1 MIFEIVKSAGIAHKS
16 YFIGSKGAAAVID
29 PRRDCDIYLKL
40 AEKNNLKI
48 EHIFETHRNED
59 YTIGSLELS
68 EIVGAEIHHSNK
80 LNFAYGTPAK
90 NGDKSKIG
98 SLILEVFETPGHT
111 DDSISIKLKDIE
123 VSKDIYMVFTGD
135 TLFTGEVGRCD
146 LYGEEEIPKMAK
158 NLYESIF
165 QKILPLGDEVIV
177 CPAHGSGSVCG
188 ADIREQE
195 FTTVGYEKKT
205 NSMLKKS
212 RKDFVEYKINEKLYT
227 PPYFRKMENNNVK
240 GPKLLCKLPYL
251 KPLSMDEVKWF
262 LENDAQIVD
271 VRNPTDFAGGHI
283 PGTLNIWREGLP
295 AFAGWFLNYEQP
307 IIVVEN
313 KNNFMDEI
321 NRFLIRLGY
330 DNIYGHLSG
339 GFPVWFKGA
348 GAVETLRTWS
358 VHDLK
363 KKLEEEPKDES
374 LFLLDVRKEKDW
386 IEGHIEGSHNVY
398 VGLLKDHLEEVPR
411 NKHVVVYCDAGYKA
425 SIAASLLKMNGYE
438 NATNVLG
445 SMKAWKKAG
454 YPVTKN

>member
-1 MIFEIVKSAGIAHKS
+1 
-16 YFIGSKGAAAVID
+16 
-29 PRRDCDIYLKL
+29 
-40 AEKNNLKI
+40 
-48 EHIFETHRNED
+48 
-59 YTIGSLELS
+59 
-68 EIVGAEIHHSNK
+68 
-80 LNFAYGTPAK
+80 
-90 NGDKSKIG
+90 
-98 SLILEVFETPGHT
+98 
-111 DDSISIKLKDIE
+111 
-123 VSKDIYMVFTGD
+123 
-135 TLFTGEVGRCD
+135 
-146 LYGEEEIPKMAK
+146 
-158 NLYESIF
+158 
-165 QKILPLGDEVIV
+165 
-177 CPAHGSGSVCG
+177 
-188 ADIREQE
+188 
-195 FTTVGYEKKT
+195 
-205 NSMLKKS
+205 
-212 RKDFVEYKINEKLYT
+212 
-227 PPYFRKMENNNVK
+227 
-240 GPKLLCKLPYL
+240 
-251 KPLSMDEVKWF
+251 
-262 LENDAQIVD
+262 VD

-307 IIVVEN
+307 IIIVEN

-363 KKLEEEPKDES
+363 KKLEEEPDDES

-386 IEGHIEGSHNVY
+386 IEGHIEGSRNVY

-411 NKHVVVYCDAGYKA
+411 NKQVVVYCDAGYKA

-438 NATNVLG
+438 NVTNVLG